1 MAKGKYAEWIEPD
14 GLIKIQG
21 WARDGL
27 TNEQIAHNIGVNP
40 DTLYTW
46 MKRFPDISDALKTGK
61 EVIDRQ
67 VENALLKNA
76 LGYSYDEVTQERV
89 FDEEEGEWVMQ
100 VTKIVKKEVN
110 PNTTAQIFF
119 LKNRK
124 PDEWRDKREN
134 THMGADGGPIQTQNK
149 MDLSALTP
157 EELKKLAGIE

>member
-1 MAKGKYAEWIEPD
+1 MAKGKFQEWIEPD

-27 TNEQIAHNIGVNP
+27 TEVQIAQNMGIGIS
-40 DTLYTW
+40 TLQAW
-46 MKRFPDISDALKTGK
+46 KNRFQDIQTALKEGK
-61 EVIDRQ
+61 EVVDRQ
-67 VENALLKNA
+67 VENMLFKRAM
-76 LGYSYDEVTQERV
+76 GYDYDEVTQELV
-89 FDEEEGEWVMQ
+89 ENQEGDMELQ
-100 VTKIVKKEVN
+100 VTKVVKKKERPDV
-110 PNTTAQIFF
+110 TAQIFW

-134 THMGADGGPIQTQNK
+134 THMGADGGPIQTQNR